1 MLNSKPLK
9 FFFHYHFF
17 WFSYLQT
24 KKIILYKRPLWA
36 HQVPAQCHQPS
47 WFGRGFRETRWRRPP
62 PFLKTLMSIDTYLS
76 QKTYWCSFTQ
86 QWNHEI
92 VLAFSFS
99 ILWNLSYQSSAPC
112 YLIKLILY
120 LHNPCS
126 NQHALAQFS
135 TLLLNS
141 ARYCSIQHA
150 HAQFSTLLSQI
161 STLFLKSA
169 RSILISRFF

>member
-1 MLNSKPLK
+1 
-9 FFFHYHFF
+9 
-17 WFSYLQT
+17 
-24 KKIILYKRPLWA
+24 
-36 HQVPAQCHQPS
+36 
-47 WFGRGFRETRWRRPP
+47 
-62 PFLKTLMSIDTYLS
+62 MSIDTYLS
-76 QKTYWCSFTQ
+76 QKTYIYWCSFTQ
-86 QWNHEI
+86 QLNHEI
-92 VLAFSFS
+92 FLAFSFS

-169 RSILISRFF
+169 RSILKSRFFLYQHAECYHGYQYHTSFSELLLMCHHFQREFTISLTLHRIRHLFLF